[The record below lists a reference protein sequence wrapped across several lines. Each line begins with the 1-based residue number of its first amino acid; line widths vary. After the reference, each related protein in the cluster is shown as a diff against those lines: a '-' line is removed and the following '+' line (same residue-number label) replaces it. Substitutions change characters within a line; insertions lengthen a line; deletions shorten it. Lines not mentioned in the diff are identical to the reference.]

1 MNFDWI
7 KILYSLLTIFIV
19 MNIGLV
25 LQGIMR
31 KLGAR
36 VGRRHGIRIYQAYI
50 DLIKNYSIRSSVSH
64 GVMFFLGPVF
74 RLAGGVGMLL
84 FLPVIYGSEHF
95 SNFSHYGDVT
105 LIMYFMFLGM
115 LGMAMGA
122 GEAGHPYSPIGISR
136 GLAQLT
142 ASEVPLILAI
152 ISVMAQYQTF
162 SITEI
167 VAAQQGGIMNWTLFT
182 NPFATAAAM
191 LSFLGAMGRA
201 PFSVVIAPQE
211 IPIGPPTEFN
221 STYLAVLQTNRAIF
235 PVAKVIWYMALFFG
249 GATSWP
255 ILIIKAIIIYFW
267 SVFVGAVFPRFRI
280 EQSLRWFVKIPALL
294 GVIAIILV
302 QV

>member
-1 MNFDWI
+1 MNIDWT

-50 DLIKNYSIRSSVSH
+50 DLIKNYSIRSSISH
-64 GVMFFLGPVF
+64 GVMYFLGPVF

-84 FLPVIYGSEHF
+84 FLPVIYGDPRF
-95 SNFSHYGDVT
+95 DNFSYAGDTT
-105 LIMYFMFLGM
+105 LIMYFMFLGT
-115 LGMAMGA
+115 LGMALGA
-122 GEAGHPYSPIGISR
+122 GEAGHPYSPMGIAR
-136 GLAQLT
+136 GLAQMT
-142 ASEVPLILAI
+142 ASEVPLVLAV
-152 ISVMAQYQTF
+152 ISVMAQYHTF
-162 SITEI
+162 NISEI
-167 VAAQQGGIMNWTLFT
+167 VAAQQGGITHWTLFT
-182 NPFATAAAM
+182 NPFATTAAM

-201 PFSVVIAPQE
+201 PFSVVTAPQE

-221 STYLAVLQTNRAIF
+221 STFLAVLQTNRAIF

-255 ILIIKAIIIYFW
+255 ILIVKAVIIYFW
-267 SVFVGAVFPRFRI
+267 SVFVGVVFPRFRP
-280 EQSLRWFVKIPALL
+280 EQAIRWFIKVPALL

-302 QV
+302 